1 MYGPKLGV
9 PIEKMVER
17 LWGDNFFNAKEK
29 KWTNNAQG
37 LPRAFC
43 QFIMDPII
51 QLVNAIMSDNKMYE
65 RMIGALGI
73 ELSDDEKALTGT
85 PLMQRVMQKWINA
98 ADNLLAM
105 IVSKLPSP
113 REAQKY
119 RVQNLYEG
127 PMDDAAAQGIRNC
140 DPSGPLMMYLVFF
153 KVCELFYDEFHWGCF
168 FWFLQGVIGVILRL
182 KLQVCLEDGAHKRRR
197 RSLLCFWSSLFWHHC
212 HRPGK
217 LRAPR
222 IDF

>member
-1 MYGPKLGV
+1 MGDVQVYPEKGTVAFGSSFHGWGFTLEVFAKMYAPKFGV
-9 PIEKMVER
+9 PQESMMQR
-17 LWGDNFFNAKEK
+17 LWGDNFFNAKDK
-29 KWTNNAQG
+29 KWTTSEQG

-51 QLVNAIMSDNKMYE
+51 QLVGAIMSDNKMYE

-73 ELSDDEKALTGT
+73 ELSGDEKALTGT

-127 PMDDAAAQGIRNC
+127 PMDDAAAQGIRSC
-140 DPSGPLMMYLVFF
+140 DPSGPLMMHLGFLRYVNFSMTNSIWCFF
-153 KVCELFYDEFHWGCF
+153 CFCRELSELFS
-168 FWFLQGVIGVILRL
+168 
-182 KLQVCLEDGAHKRRR
+182 A
-197 RSLLCFWSSLFWHHC
+197 
-212 HRPGK
+212 
-217 LRAPR
+217 
-222 IDF
+222 